1 MIDKR
6 TSPIMISGMHRS
18 GTSMLTGV
26 LNDLGLI
33 IGNILDSN
41 KESIFFQRINIWMMS
56 LLGASWDSPKQ
67 FEDINDDL
75 RDNVVEQIKQL
86 LSSRTNSLYFGWSSI
101 IKKKS
106 FNELSN
112 PWGWKD
118 PRNTFTGTIW
128 NEVFPNL
135 KAIYIIRH
143 PIDVAESL
151 MRRQKVEIGKDLDR
165 EKKYSDIVKALMS
178 VHHTNYNSS
187 MLIKSY
193 SDCFSLIDTYYSQIL
208 ANKVDNSIIFKFEV
222 IISKPEVVLER
233 ILNFSEISYK
243 TKALNLVSDNMKK
256 DRSYAYRKDRR
267 LVEFESLNEDLIIK
281 MGY

>member
-33 IGNILDSN
+33 IGNKLDSN

-101 IKKKS
+101 IKKAS
-106 FNELSN
+106 
-112 PWGWKD
+112 
-118 PRNTFTGTIW
+118 
-128 NEVFPNL
+128 
-135 KAIYIIRH
+135 
-143 PIDVAESL
+143 
-151 MRRQKVEIGKDLDR
+151 
-165 EKKYSDIVKALMS
+165 
-178 VHHTNYNSS
+178 
-187 MLIKSY
+187 
-193 SDCFSLIDTYYSQIL
+193 
-208 ANKVDNSIIFKFEV
+208 
-222 IISKPEVVLER
+222 
-233 ILNFSEISYK
+233 
-243 TKALNLVSDNMKK
+243 
-256 DRSYAYRKDRR
+256 
-267 LVEFESLNEDLIIK
+267 
-281 MGY
+281 